1 MGRFVKNTLFESG
14 SYALGLAADRS
25 ATGTSF
31 RPNIAGITGQTALRY
46 STSTDKLE
54 YYSHTGNVY
63 QTVANVGSGIANI
76 IVSSFIGNSS
86 ISTYSP
92 FDSGLTYTSG
102 QAKELLV
109 FNGGVPQIPIT
120 NYTISGNSI
129 TFLGSVSNA
138 ATILIFHNF
147 ASTIPA

>member
-1 MGRFVKNTLFESG
+1 MGRFAKNTLFDSG
-14 SYALGLAADRS
+14 SYALGLAAQDS
-25 ATGTSF
+25 SF
-31 RPNIAGITGQTALRY
+31 RPNVAGFTSQTALRY
-46 STSTDKLE
+46 STSSDKLE
-54 YYSHTGNVY
+54 YYAHTGNVW
-63 QTVANVGSGIANI
+63 QTVANVGSGTANI
-76 IVSSFIGNSS
+76 IVSSFTGDANIT
-86 ISTYSP
+86 TYSP
-92 FDSGLTYTSG
+92 FNSGLTYTSN